1 MGSHGVL
8 AAICAAVALV
18 GAQSIPNDLQLE
30 FVLALVTPTTSSSS
44 NTILAP
50 SNIVSTPS
58 AVVSSDAS
66 TAPRNSVNPDSITAS
81 VAITTSIAGSVT
93 LDTPGFSVLST
104 SSRLSIPISDYGTKQ
119 HAIQQDFSKHL
130 AHTTERNIHIAR
142 RPLIENR
149 ISQHVDEHHTV
160 EHHISKHIFFKHVII
175 GFIIV
180 ELLIFKQIIIKHAIS
195 KHFVVEHLVI
205 RNLIS
210 EHLIF
215 KQLIVKPL
223 VVYIHVRKFYKCYP
237 VKHVIG
243 FIVIA
248 HFIIKQHITKLH
260 NVYGYVHKFYK
271 NYIVKHIKQFTPFYS
286 GVQSGYIAQVLVG
299 LTVNRPYRLRFYY
312 GLSILTQTGAYG
324 NCQLRLQMSGTY
336 SVGSSI
342 TVGNTPAGEYQL
354 SDQIFTP
361 DPGYNANPIFQ
372 VAISCADTANPAVA
386 DFLLDNFSLT
396 DSTQCP

>member
-1 MGSHGVL
+1 MGSHRVL

-18 GAQSIPNDLQLE
+18 DAQSIPNDLQFE

-66 TAPRNSVNPDSITAS
+66 TTPRISVNPGSTTAS
-81 VAITTSIAGSVT
+81 VAIPTRISGSVT
-93 LDTPGFSVLST
+93 LDTPGSSVLST
-104 SSRLSIPISDYGTKQ
+104 SSRLSIPISVPTP
-119 HAIQQDFSKHL
+119 HL
-130 AHTTERNIHIAR
+130 AHTAERNIHIVR
-142 RPLIENR
+142 RPLFEHRLI
-149 ISQHVDEHHTV
+149 QHVDEHHTV

-180 ELLIFKQIIIKHAIS
+180 ELLIFKHIIIKHAIS

-223 VVYIHVRKFYKCYP
+223 VVYIHVRKFYKCYSF
-237 VKHVIG
+237 KHLIIG

-248 HFIIKQHITKLH
+248 HFIVKQHITKLH
-260 NVYGYVHKFYK
+260 NVYGYVHKFYE
-271 NYIVKHIKQFTPFYS
+271 NYIVKHIEQF
-286 GVQSGYIAQVLVG
+286 VLRA
-299 LTVNRPYRLRFYY
+299 T
-312 GLSILTQTGAYG
+312 YG

-336 SVGSSI
+336 SVGNTI

-354 SDQIFTP
+354 SDQIYTP